1 MPVLNRVMF
10 RQQGSP
16 MTGEMYDFDIQMK
29 QKPEMDSYAKR
40 VIDPEFQNFLLD
52 VYGDKGQGI
61 LDILLQGN
69 TPDNFSMLT
78 GLLNEF
84 TN

>member
-52 VYGDKGQGI
+52 VYGDK
-61 LDILLQGN
+61 
-69 TPDNFSMLT
+69 
-78 GLLNEF
+78 
-84 TN
+84 